1 MVVADEEGQGEEED
15 HDGTQDDHQHHL
27 VRQPAVH
34 LLVGDGDLVP
44 DGLTEMTDGLQVD
57 IVGGALLEDLVSDA
71 EVTDVV
77 VVGLMDGVAVNFGVT
92 SVCNN
97 SILTSRDEMLMRL
110 RVLLFDNIQL
120 TYPDVEGVV
129 VGWLPP
135 GEAESLAGDGSCGRK
150 QYLYLFSF

>member
-1 MVVADEEGQGEEED
+1 ME
-15 HDGTQDDHQHHL
+15 
-27 VRQPAVH
+27 
-34 LLVGDGDLVP
+34 
-44 DGLTEMTDGLQVD
+44 TDGLQVD
-57 IVGGALLEDLVSDA
+57 IVCGALGEDIVSNA

-77 VVGLMDGVAVNFGVT
+77 VVGPVDGVAVNFGVT

-135 GEAESLAGDGSCGRK
+135 GQAESLAGDGSCGRK
-150 QYLYLFSF
+150 QYLYLFSFKLCLSIFLLNSELNTLFCLTTMVRLIKSFSHPF